1 MVLAGL
7 RTGFTHHLPLR
18 IDGIRIAKSVT
29 MQRPEVGHVAILPKD
44 SMGHIPRGV
53 ENRAKID
60 AKRGNW
66 RTMPTAW
73 ELKMEIPAHGNP
85 CSGWKKRANKSNA
98 GFALLKNTKGVWLD
112 HL

>member
-66 RTMPTAW
+66 AYNANCLGTQN
-73 ELKMEIPAHGNP
+73 GNP
-85 CSGWKKRANKSNA
+85 CSWKS
-98 GFALLKNTKGVWLD
+98 LLRVEEEGK
-112 HL
+112 

>member
-44 SMGHIPRGV
+44 SMGYIPGV
-53 ENRAKID
+53 ENRARLTRNE
-60 AKRGNW
+60 ATG

-73 ELKMEIPAHGNP
+73 ELKMEIPD
-85 CSGWKKRANKSNA
+85 K
-98 GFALLKNTKGVWLD
+98 TGVA
-112 HL
+112 